1 MNTLEKLRV
10 LGAGAAYDSCG
21 CEASPSRAKGRRRL
35 DVPRD
40 GIYPASGPDGRRT
53 LLLKVLQTNECSGDC
68 AYCMNRGGR
77 DTQRARFTPEELARL
92 FQTYLREGLV
102 EGLFVSSGVGRDAEA
117 SMGEVLETVG
127 LVRRQGFGGYVHTKI
142 LPGATRDQVR
152 RAAELST
159 RVSVNLE
166 APKDA
171 RLSEL
176 SSTKDFRI
184 DLLRRMR
191 WVRSEVRDGMVPA
204 GQTTQF
210 IVGASGESD
219 AELLDAMSF
228 LYGEL
233 NLTRCY
239 FSAFNPIPE
248 TPLEDKVPAPA
259 ARAHR
264 LYQADFLLRRYGFAK
279 DDVPLGD
286 GGFLSL
292 TQDPKTLYAQANPHL
307 YPVDV
312 NEADYATL
320 LKVPGIGPTTA
331 EKIMAARQK
340 TRIRGARELRETG
353 VPRKAYS
360 YLEVAGTRQKRLL
373 DYSM

>member
-1 MNTLEKLRV
+1 
-10 LGAGAAYDSCG
+10 
-21 CEASPSRAKGRRRL
+21 
-35 DVPRD
+35 
-40 GIYPASGPDGRRT
+40 
-53 LLLKVLQTNECSGDC
+53 
-68 AYCMNRGGR
+68 MNRCER
-77 DTQRARFTPEELARL
+77 VTQRARFTPEELARL

-142 LPGATRDQVR
+142 LPGATREQVR

-159 RVSVNLE
+159 RLSVNLE

-191 WVRSEVRDGMVPA
+191 WVRSEVRDGKVPA

-219 AELLDAMSF
+219 AELLDAMSY

-239 FSAFNPIPE
+239 FSAFNPIPG
-248 TPLEDKVPAPA
+248 TPLEDKAPAPA

-292 TQDPKTLYAQANPHL
+292 TQDPKTLYAQAHPHL

-312 NEADYATL
+312 NEADYAIL
-320 LKVPGIGPTTA
+320 LKVPGVGPKTA
-331 EKIMAARQK
+331 EKIIAVRQK
-340 TRIRGARELRETG
+340 TRIRGARELRDTG

-360 YLEVAGTRQKRLL
+360 YLEVAGTCQKRLL
-373 DYSM
+373 EYST